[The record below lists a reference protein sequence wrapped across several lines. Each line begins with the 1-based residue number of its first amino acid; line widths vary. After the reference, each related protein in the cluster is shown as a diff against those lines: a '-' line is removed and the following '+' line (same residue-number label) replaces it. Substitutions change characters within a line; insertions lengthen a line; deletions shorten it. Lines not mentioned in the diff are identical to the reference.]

1 MKKIVRVY
9 LGSMKDGGKPPSYR
23 VRVKYA
29 KKEVRIN
36 GTLEHAIKGRPGVTI
51 GCHLSYCAGDKMNA
65 KAFPHPV
72 IFLPAFTRSRCV
84 VITKWLKN
92 DPGADALGVI
102 YQHDYSD
109 LVELNDKDFK
119 KIYVKDHPEWVE
131 REFVLRPLPEGS
143 HKRKDGK
150 RSVPHGIDDGSK
162 RAIVPRGALAR
173 ARDAGLLN
181 QAVVELMK

>member
-1 MKKIVRVY
+1 MNKIVRVY
-9 LGSMKDGGKPPSYR
+9 LGEMKDGGKPPSYR

-29 KKEVRIN
+29 RKPVRIN
-36 GTLEHAIKGRPGVTI
+36 GKLEHAIKGQPGVTV
-51 GCHLSYCAGDKMNA
+51 GCHLSYCAFDNA

-72 IFLPAFTRSRCV
+72 LFLPSLTKSRCV
-84 VITKWLKN
+84 IITKWLKD
-92 DPGADALGVI
+92 DPYADALGVI
-102 YQHDYSD
+102 YQHDYGD

-119 KIYVKDHPEWVE
+119 KIYVKEHPEWVE

-162 RAIVPRGALAR
+162 RSYIPRGALKR
-173 ARDAGLLN
+173 ATDAGFLIS
-181 QAVVELMK
+181 AVAELMK